1 LIPEAERR
9 RAVYFS
15 FQGLFMAVLLLLIIF
30 QGPTRPGDAALS
42 ALAFLLFASLVLLR
56 VVSDEMLTRWWFQAG
71 IFVGDAV
78 AATLTLTLR
87 FMKPQADLFLLYLLV
102 VFGSALTRSA
112 RQRMIVALAAIALY
126 LITGWRASR
135 GWPSQPE
142 FWLRAVFL
150 AVSAALMAVLARDSR
165 QAQEEQRRR
174 YEERLVQI
182 GRLATLGRVAGEV
195 AHRIKGPLTTIA
207 VDAEVLASRLSEDKA
222 ALKELAE
229 ISGEVERCKRILK
242 DLLDLGRI
250 EEMDVMPLDL
260 REPVRAAVKALA
272 SQARSKK
279 VKTSSSGLTATMRVK
294 GDTTLLREA
303 VAALLQN
310 AVEASPEGGEVRVSG
325 STRGGFH
332 RVQVSDDGAGIS
344 SEDLER
350 IFEPFFTTK
359 KGEGSGLGLSAA
371 LRIAA
376 KHGGSVEAESL
387 GVGRGARFTL
397 LIPEA

>member
-1 LIPEAERR
+1 LTPESDRR
-9 RAVYFS
+9 RAVYFA
-15 FQGLFMAVLLLLIIF
+15 FQGLFMAVLLLLVVF
-30 QGPTRPGDAALS
+30 QGAGRPGDGVLGILAVLLVASLAVLRLAPDE
-42 ALAFLLFASLVLLR
+42 ALA
-56 VVSDEMLTRWWFQAG
+56 RWWFQAG
-71 IFVGDAV
+71 LFVGDAL
-78 AATLTLTLR
+78 AATLTLR
-87 FMKPQADLFLLYLLV
+87 FMRPTADLFLLYLLL

-112 RQRMIVALAAIALY
+112 RQRLAVAGATIVLY
-126 LITGWRASR
+126 LVTGWRPFV
-135 GWPSQPE
+135 GWPNQPE

-150 AVSAALMAVLARDSR
+150 AVSAALMAVLARDAR
-165 QAQEEQRRR
+165 QAQDEQRRR

-207 VDAEVLASRLSEDKA
+207 VDAEVLAHRLGGDEA
-222 ALKELAE
+222 ALRELAE

-260 REPVRAAVKALA
+260 RETVRGALKSLA
-272 SQARSKK
+272 TQARGGSVK
-279 VKTSSSGLTATMRVK
+279 VVSSGLDAPMRVK
-294 GDTTLLREA
+294 GDATLLREA

-310 AVEASPEGGEVRVSG
+310 ALEASPGGRAIRVEG

-332 RVQVSDDGAGIS
+332 RILVADEGAGIS
-344 SEDLER
+344 VADLER

-359 KGEGSGLGLSAA
+359 RGQGSGLGLSAA

-376 KHGGSVEAESL
+376 KHGGTVEAESA
-387 GVGRGARFTL
+387 GPGRGARFTL
-397 LIPEA
+397 SIPAA